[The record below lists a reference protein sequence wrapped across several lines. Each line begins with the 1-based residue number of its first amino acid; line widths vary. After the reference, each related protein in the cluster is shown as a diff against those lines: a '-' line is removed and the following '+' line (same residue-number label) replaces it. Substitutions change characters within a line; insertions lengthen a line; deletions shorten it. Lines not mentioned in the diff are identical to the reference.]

1 MCVEMLQSSS
11 FPPYLFN
18 PTDTQRNFHTDTMAR
33 PGPCNLHAHSGDSG
47 DIIEL
52 RMRRAGACGPTTR
65 GTKLFSSL
73 MASKG
78 LQIGVL

>member
-11 FPPYLFN
+11 FPPTSL
-18 PTDTQRNFHTDTMAR
+18 TLLTHREISIQTQWAR

-47 DIIEL
+47 HIIEL